1 MTLSSRV
8 SAQLPVASA
17 SELEGV
23 LRMLAA
29 DAERVLGSDLVG
41 VYLTGSF
48 ALGHGD
54 LASDVD
60 FFVVSARELTPG
72 DERGA
77 RAAHAVFPVRPGHF
91 ARHLEGSWVSRA
103 ALATA
108 PGETAPW
115 LYVDNGSSEMEF
127 SRHDDSWTSRWV
139 ARRAIPVAGAEPSLF
154 VAAPPQGS
162 LRREAHNQS
171 QARVAWLDDHED
183 QYEDGWAQ
191 PYLALTF
198 CRLLYTAHADE
209 VTGKAEA
216 ARWVIE
222 NYPRSGFDDFI
233 SRSITYRVDPF
244 DRVHGRA
251 DPALSSQMAAFVWWA
266 HNEITARV

>member
-1 MTLSSRV
+1 MTLSSAL
-8 SAQLPVASA
+8 SAQLPAASA
-17 SELEGV
+17 HELDDV
-23 LRMLAA
+23 LRMLVA

-60 FFVVSARELTPG
+60 FLVVSARELTPD

-77 RAAHAVFPVRPGHF
+77 RAAHAVFPDRPEHF

-103 ALATA
+103 ALASA
-108 PGETAPW
+108 PGETGPW
-115 LYVDNGSSEMEF
+115 LYVDNGSSEMEH

-139 ARRAIPVAGAEPSLF
+139 ARRAIPVVGPDPNLF

-162 LRREAHNQS
+162 LRREAREQS
-171 QARVAWLDDHED
+171 QARVAWLDDHQD
-183 QYEDGWAQ
+183 QFEDGWAQ

-198 CRLLYTAHADE
+198 SRLLYSAHTDE

-222 NYPRSGFDDFI
+222 KYPRSGFEDLI
-233 SRSITYRVDPF
+233 TRSITHRLDPF

-251 DPALSSQMAAFVWWA
+251 DPALSSQMAAFVSWA
-266 HNEITARV
+266 HYGVTAGV